1 MQAEFTT
8 PGFSVIDLDCC
19 EVSDDTPIYVLPI
32 SVPNTSSAAKRNL
45 VLAFDDF
52 VATDIT
58 ISTPAKDVSFYFPM
72 HF

>member
-1 MQAEFTT
+1 MQDEFTT
-8 PGFSVIDLDCC
+8 PGSSVIDLDCY
-19 EVSDDTPIYVLPI
+19 EVSDDTPISVLPI

-58 ISTPAKDVSFYFPM
+58 ISTPAKYVSFYFPM

>member
-58 ISTPAKDVSFYFPM
+58 ISTPAKYVSFYFPM

>member
-1 MQAEFTT
+1 MQDEFTT
-8 PGFSVIDLDCC
+8 PGSSVVDLDCY
-19 EVSDDTPIYVLPI
+19 EVSDDTPISVLPI

-52 VATDIT
+52 VATDI
-58 ISTPAKDVSFYFPM
+58 STPAKYVSFYFPM